1 MTHSHS
7 HNPITVTRSYDYPG
21 YVCSNL
27 SSVRSA
33 ALCGDRALILT
44 SNMNISDVLR
54 VLAELGY
61 ELHDIRI
68 AAPDLAGDEGD
79 DDDADD

>member
-1 MTHSHS
+1 
-7 HNPITVTRSYDYPG
+7 
-21 YVCSNL
+21 
-27 SSVRSA
+27 
-33 ALCGDRALILT
+33 
-44 SNMNISDVLR
+44 MNISDVLR